1 MPPTRGISC
10 LSMVLNGI
18 RSGGTAEIRDSHKD
32 TVKGGQS
39 QKESII
45 GGIIILLTPA
55 PLTDPFQA

>member
-32 TVKGGQS
+32 TVKGGQIHS
-39 QKESII
+39 RHESH
-45 GGIIILLTPA
+45 LSLCHVEPA
-55 PLTDPFQA
+55 KGKKCP